1 MSELL
6 LIVGN
11 SGAGKDWVA
20 ANRFAN
26 FTLVKLNQPFKDQLE
41 IDSGLE
47 PGTCNDK
54 SKRGQILTMGP
65 FKDMPLRDA
74 MVLSYTQCIK
84 NWGYGAQFR
93 TSTIL
98 KTLETLDKLAK
109 TRTPAVITDLRKPE
123 ELRFLLEFAK
133 LINYNIRML
142 KVVSPKE
149 QPLLSDSSLEDNV
162 NYYEKATNKPVEY
175 CYNNY

>member
-26 FTLVKLNQPFKDQLE
+26 FTLIKLNQPFKDQLE

-54 SKRGQILTMGP
+54 SKREQILNAGP
-65 FKDMPLRDA
+65 FKGMALKEA
-74 MVLSYTQCIK
+74 MVMSYKQCVN

-109 TRTPAVITDLRKPE
+109 TRTPAAITDLRKPE

-133 LINYNIRML
+133 LINYNTRML
-142 KVVSPKE
+142 KVISPKE
-149 QPLLSDSSLEDNV
+149 QALLSDDSLVDNV